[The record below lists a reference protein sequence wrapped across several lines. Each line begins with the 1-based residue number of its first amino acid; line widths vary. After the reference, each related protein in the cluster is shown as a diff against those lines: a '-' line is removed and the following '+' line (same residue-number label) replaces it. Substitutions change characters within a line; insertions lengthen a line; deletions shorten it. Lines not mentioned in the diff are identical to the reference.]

1 MAESNGLI
9 FANKPALRSPYI
21 LCGLNGW
28 VNGGD
33 VSVGGIEYLVKQ
45 LHARKFAEMPVSR
58 YHIYQV
64 PGVENLR
71 PVFKMQDGVITEAH
85 FPANEF
91 FYALNPASEH
101 DIILFQGTEPSLNWE
116 EYADAVVSLATD
128 YRAHRLITFG
138 GILDR
143 SPYTRQP
150 RISCTCTSAKVKSEM
165 EKYNVTFSSREGP
178 ASFNLM
184 LLRTCQERSLEGL
197 NLTVRAPYYPEF
209 NVAIDYS
216 PKSVKAVLVRLSH
229 LMGLELNFADLD
241 KTIAELEGKLD
252 FIGQQNPQFKTYL
265 EELEKNYVEMP
276 YEEPLDIS
284 AHEAIKFAEEF
295 LRQHKDR
302 PQGQSSS

>member
-1 MAESNGLI
+1 
-9 FANKPALRSPYI
+9 
-21 LCGLNGW
+21 LCGLSGW

-33 VSVGGIEYLVKQ
+33 VSVGGIDYLIKQ
-45 LHARKFAEMPVSR
+45 LHAKKFAEMPVSR

-71 PVFKMQDGVITEAH
+71 PVFKMQDGVIMEAH
-85 FPANEF
+85 FPKNEF
-91 FYALNPASEH
+91 YYALNPASEH
-101 DIILFQGTEPSLNWE
+101 DIILFQGAEPSLNWE
-116 EYADAVVSLATD
+116 EYADAVVSLANE
-128 YRAHRLITFG
+128 YRAYRLITFG

-150 RISCTCTSAKVKSEM
+150 RISCTCTSTKVKNEM
-165 EKYNVTFSSREGP
+165 QKYNVTFSSRQGP

-184 LLRTCQERSLEGL
+184 LLHTCQARGLEGL

-216 PKSVKAVLVRLSH
+216 PKSVKAVLIRLSH
-229 LMGLELNFADLD
+229 LMGVEVNLEELN
-241 KTIAELEGKLD
+241 KTITELEGKLD
-252 FIGQQNPQFKTYL
+252 FIRQQNPQFNTYV

-284 AHEAIKFAEEF
+284 AHDAIRFAEDL
-295 LRQHKDR
+295 LRKHQDR
-302 PQGQSSS
+302 PQGQ